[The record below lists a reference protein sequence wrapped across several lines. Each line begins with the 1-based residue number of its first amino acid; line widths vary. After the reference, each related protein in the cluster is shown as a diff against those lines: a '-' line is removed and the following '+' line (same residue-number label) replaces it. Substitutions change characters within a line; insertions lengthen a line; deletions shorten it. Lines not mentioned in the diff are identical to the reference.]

1 MTLYSTYAEITHT
14 KGASIGKKIVIV
26 AALLAT
32 SVIDVTIRQAMVTV
46 AKGGRLPK
54 GVSNSA
60 TQDDKPEI
68 CGVKQTKGKMSACL
82 WKTYTK
88 VRERVQPKY

>member
-1 MTLYSTYAEITHT
+1 
-14 KGASIGKKIVIV
+14 V

-32 SVIDVTIRQAMVTV
+32 SVIEVTIRQAMVTV

-60 TQDDKPEI
+60 NQDDKPEI
-68 CGVKQTKGKMSACL
+68 CQVKNKGKLSDHL
-82 WKTYTK
+82 WK
-88 VRERVQPKY
+88 VRESVQPRYL